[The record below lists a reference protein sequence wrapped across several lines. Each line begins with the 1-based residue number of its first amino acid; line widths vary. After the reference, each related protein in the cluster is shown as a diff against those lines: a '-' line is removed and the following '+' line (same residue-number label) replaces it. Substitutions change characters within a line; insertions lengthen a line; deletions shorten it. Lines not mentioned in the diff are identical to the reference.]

1 MTTTSLEANDDF
13 KLQSS
18 EGRDIP
24 KLSFPLICH
33 FLQYSVMTV
42 SEPLA
47 GRSTANGS
55 KVISSPA
62 STTLSCGG
70 KAFSLRLLM
79 NEQL

>member
-24 KLSFPLICH
+24 KSPCPLTCH
-33 FLQYSVMTV
+33 LLQYSVMTV

-47 GRSTANGS
+47 GRSTTNGS

-70 KAFSLRLLM
+70 KAFSRRLLM
-79 NEQL
+79 D